1 MAPSL
6 QSNAESLQK
15 AIAVDTLKHN
25 LSQRNE
31 EISKS
36 IMPAQG
42 IAPLLQKNAVELEK
56 AIKADALKKE
66 MEARPEV
73 SDLYNA
79 NILKSN

>member
-1 MAPSL
+1 
-6 QSNAESLQK
+6 
-15 AIAVDTLKHN
+15 
-25 LSQRNE
+25 
-31 EISKS
+31 
-36 IMPAQG
+36 MPAQG

-73 SDLYNA
+73 SDLYSA